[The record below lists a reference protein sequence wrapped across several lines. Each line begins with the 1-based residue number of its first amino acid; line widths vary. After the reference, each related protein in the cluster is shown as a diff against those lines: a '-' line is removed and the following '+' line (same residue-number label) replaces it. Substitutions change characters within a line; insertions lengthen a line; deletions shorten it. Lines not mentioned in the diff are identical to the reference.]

1 MHRDPEPI
9 TPMTVRP
16 LRVLGAIAAGAVL
29 IAVSTVLLVEGID
42 RYQLWRADGV
52 WCARADSQTVR
63 SRNPMAQRPAGID
76 DQAQLL
82 RSHLGE
88 RILLCL

>member
-1 MHRDPEPI
+1 MQRDTEPI

-29 IAVSTVLLVEGID
+29 IVVSTFLWVEGSD

-52 WCARADSQTVR
+52 WCATLEPDGTITKSYGAD
-63 SRNPMAQRPAGID
+63 AC
-76 DQAQLL
+76 
-82 RSHLGE
+82 E
-88 RILLCL
+88 Y